1 MGLFSK
7 KPQPEPVRPEQV
19 RRLKKLG
26 KAESD
31 AILFDEP
38 GCPYYPRAK
47 ALLDAAIRNSTQ
59 AEIHAAWP
67 GLATN
72 GGSRRSRKRH

>member
-7 KPQPEPVRPEQV
+7 KPQPQPEPVRPEQV
-19 RRLKKLG
+19 RRLKELG
-26 KAESD
+26 KAVND
-31 AILFDEP
+31 AILFDVP
-38 GCPYYPRAK
+38 GCPYYPRAR

-72 GGSRRSRKRH
+72 GGRSRKRH